1 LNIDNILITGGAGF
15 IGSHITEKL
24 VFDNVDVKVI
34 DNLSSGNFLNL
45 SNCKDKKNFSF
56 IKSDIRN
63 ADDLK
68 IALNDVNTVFHMA
81 AYPEVRTGFDQPE
94 LCFEEN
100 IANTF
105 HLLEQIRKSK
115 VKTILFASSSTIYGE
130 PSIIPTPEN
139 YGPLIPISQYGS
151 SKLACEALIS
161 SYCYTYGIRGQIF
174 RFANIVGKRSNH
186 GVIWDFINKLRKN
199 EKELEVLGDG
209 SQSKSYSHVSDCI
222 DSIFFCFL
230 RQKERFEIFNIGSD
244 DEIDVM
250 SIAQI
255 VCKSM
260 KLENVKIHTFGGVDN
275 GRGWIGD
282 VKKMLL
288 DISKIKNMGWE
299 PKFSS
304 KTAVEIATKE
314 LMEDKEV
321 VTVGS

>member
-1 LNIDNILITGGAGF
+1 MNIDNILVTGGAGF
-15 IGSHITEKL
+15 IGSYITEKL

-45 SNCKDKKNFSF
+45 SNCKEKKNFSF

-68 IALNDVNTVFHMA
+68 IALNGVNTVIHMA

-130 PSIIPTPEN
+130 PSIIPTSEN

-161 SYCYTYGIRGQIF
+161 SYCYTYGMRGQIF
-174 RFANIVGKRSNH
+174 RFANIIGKRSNH
-186 GVIWDFINKLRKN
+186 GIIWDFINKLRKN

-250 SIAQI
+250 LIAQI

-260 KLENVKIHTFGGVDN
+260 KLENVKIHTSGGVDN

-299 PKFSS
+299 PKYSS
-304 KTAVEIATKE
+304 KTAVELATKE
-314 LMEDKEV
+314 LLEDREV